1 MLPVFICTACGL
13 TADDSGDVHTYRDDG
28 WIVKNAPAKQQYE
41 GVELSAAGMEKAA
54 FMLLEM
60 GHEVHAQR
68 ALMAAARYCFHS
80 CACKR
85 EERVLASLAVQRGRE
100 VPFHKR

>member
-1 MLPVFICTACGL
+1 MGTGIRRWAIVLPVVICTACGL

-41 GVELSAAGMEKAA
+41 GIELSAAGMEKAA
-54 FMLLEM
+54 FVLLEM

-68 ALMAAARYCFHS
+68 ALMAAARYC
-80 CACKR
+80 CAKKKSSHPWQC
-85 EERVLASLAVQRGRE
+85 
-100 VPFHKR
+100 